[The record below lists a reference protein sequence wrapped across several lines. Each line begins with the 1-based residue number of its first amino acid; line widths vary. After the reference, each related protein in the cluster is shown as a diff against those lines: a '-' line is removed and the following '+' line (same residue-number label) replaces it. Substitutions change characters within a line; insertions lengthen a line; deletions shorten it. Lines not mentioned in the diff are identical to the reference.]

1 MSGHIHKPENPDEAV
16 TLLPASQNPY
26 SEDCPLSRL
35 FQSVLFHYGIRSDE
49 VDILVHNE
57 INTITEVRLA
67 NPDGDQ
73 DARDL
78 FEDAVCKLI
87 SKPLR
92 RLLMKKAFRR
102 MLRAEPLAPLSA
114 LPSNSSAS
122 SAEAKSSSSKVA
134 RGSELNGPTC
144 VEL

>member
-87 SKPLR
+87 SLPLR